1 MALTSTRW
9 NRIARLQSASENTPP
24 MQFGEPDRD
33 ATVVL
38 QEVLIENGFSI
49 PDGPTGNYGQ
59 ETAAAVQAAEVQFGL
74 GTDQGVAGRQVLGAL
89 DSANAAPTFGAALA
103 RLDAPFALSK
113 VQAALDALNAIP
125 TPIIQADGTRVTIA
139 QTTDDALQIHFRLIN
154 NAATPTIGVL
164 RLLADADLTQM
175 LNTYNGIARTLRNAD
190 TTFRDGVPING
201 IGFAAESP
209 LGGPITFGP
218 AFRSVTLPDGALIGP
233 NSRAAILIH
242 ESTHVID
249 AQSGQPA
256 IHISEFDPAYD
267 VQIADLAIHN
277 PSSYASFAANIFPPP
292 GEPNPRFGLG
302 PGRAL

>member
-49 PDGPTGNYGQ
+49 PDGPTGTYGQ
-59 ETAAAVQAAEVQFGL
+59 QTAAAVQAAEVQFGL
-74 GTDQGVAGRQVLGAL
+74 DTDQGVAGRQVLGAL

-154 NAATPTIGVL
+154 NAVPTIGVL
-164 RLLADADLTQM
+164 RLLTDADLTQM

-201 IGFAAESP
+201 IGTAAESP

>member
-1 MALTSTRW
+1 
-9 NRIARLQSASENTPP
+9 
-24 MQFGEPDRD
+24 MQFGEADHD

-38 QEVLIENGFSI
+38 QEVLTENGFTL
-49 PDGPTGNYGQ
+49 PAGLTGNYLQ
-59 ETAAAVQAAEVQFGL
+59 ETAAAVRAAEVQFGL
-74 GTDQGVAGRQVLGAL
+74 DPDQGVAGRQVLGAL
-89 DSANAAPTFGAALA
+89 DSANVAPTFGAALA

-154 NAATPTIGVL
+154 NAIPTFGVL
-164 RLLADADLTQM
+164 RLLTDADLTQM

-190 TTFRDGVPING
+190 TTFRDGVPVNG
-201 IGFAAESP
+201 IGTAAEAP

-249 AQSGQPA
+249 GQSGQPA

>member
-9 NRIARLQSASENTPP
+9 SGIARLQSASENTPP
-24 MQFGEPDRD
+24 MRFGEADHN

-38 QEVLIENGFSI
+38 QEVLIENGFSLPSG
-49 PDGPTGNYGQ
+49 PDGIYGQ
-59 ETAAAVQAAEVQFGL
+59 QTAAAVQAAEVQFGL
-74 GTDQGVAGRQVLGAL
+74 DTDQGVAGREVLGAL

-103 RLDAPFALSK
+103 RLDAPFALLK

-154 NAATPTIGVL
+154 NAVPTIGVL
-164 RLLADADLTQM
+164 RLLTDADVTQI
-175 LNTYNGIARTLRNAD
+175 LNNYNGIVRTLRNAN
-190 TTFRDGVPING
+190 TIFRDGVPTLG
-201 IGFAAESP
+201 IRFPAESF
-209 LGGPITFGP
+209 LGGPTTYGP
-218 AFRSVTLPDGALIGP
+218 RFRSVTLPDGALIGP
-233 NSRAAILIH
+233 NSRAAVLIH

-277 PSSYASFAANIFPPP
+277 PSSYAAFAANIFPPP

-302 PGRAL
+302 PGQAL

>member
-24 MQFGEPDRD
+24 MQFGEPDHD

-49 PDGPTGNYGQ
+49 PNGPTGTYGQ
-59 ETAAAVQAAEVQFGL
+59 QTATAVRAAEVQFGL
-74 GTDQGVAGRQVLGAL
+74 DTDQGVAGRQVLGAL
-89 DSANAAPTFGAALA
+89 DGAGAAPTFGAALA

-125 TPIIQADGTRVTIA
+125 TPIIQADGTRVTII
-139 QTTDDALQIHFRLIN
+139 QTSDDALQIHFRLIN
-154 NAATPTIGVL
+154 NAIPTIGVL
-164 RLLADADLTQM
+164 RLLTDADLTQM

-201 IGFAAESP
+201 IGTPAESP

-256 IHISEFDPAYD
+256 IHISEFDPAYNA
-267 VQIADLAIHN
+267 QIADLAIHN
-277 PSSYASFAANIFPPP
+277 PSSYAGFAANIFPPP

-302 PGRAL
+302 PGRPL

>member
-9 NRIARLQSASENTPP
+9 SRIARLQSASENTPP
-24 MQFGEPDRD
+24 MQFGEADHD

-38 QEVLIENGFSI
+38 QEVLTENGFTL
-49 PDGPTGNYGQ
+49 PAGLTGNYLQ
-59 ETAAAVQAAEVQFGL
+59 ETAAAVRAAEVQFGL
-74 GTDQGVAGRQVLGAL
+74 DPDQGVAGRQVLGAL
-89 DSANAAPTFGAALA
+89 DSANVAPTFGAALA

-154 NAATPTIGVL
+154 NAIPTFGVL
-164 RLLADADLTQM
+164 RLLTDADLTQM

-190 TTFRDGVPING
+190 TTFRDGVPVNG
-201 IGFAAESP
+201 IGTAAEAP

-249 AQSGQPA
+249 GQSGQPA

>member
-9 NRIARLQSASENTPP
+9 SRIARLQNASENTPP
-24 MQFGEPDRD
+24 MQFGEADHD

-38 QEVLIENGFSI
+38 QEVLAENGFTF
-49 PDGPTGNYGQ
+49 PAGLTGNYLQ
-59 ETAAAVQAAEVQFGL
+59 ETAAAVRAAEVQFGL
-74 GTDQGVAGRQVLGAL
+74 DLDQGVAGRQVLGAL
-89 DSANAAPTFGAALA
+89 DSANVAPTFGAALA

-113 VQAALDALNAIP
+113 VQAALDALNAIT
-125 TPIIQADGTRVTIA
+125 TPVIQADGTRVTIA

-154 NAATPTIGVL
+154 NAIPTFGVL
-164 RLLADADLTQM
+164 RLLTDADLTQM

-190 TTFRDGVPING
+190 TTFRDGVPVNG
-201 IGFAAESP
+201 IGTAAEAP

-249 AQSGQPA
+249 GQSGQPA

-277 PSSYASFAANIFPPP
+277 PSSYAGFAANIFPPP

>member
-9 NRIARLQSASENTPP
+9 SRIARLQSASENTPP
-24 MQFGEPDRD
+24 MQFGEADHD

-49 PDGPTGNYGQ
+49 PNGPTGTYGQ
-59 ETAAAVQAAEVQFGL
+59 QTAAAVQAAEVQFGL
-74 GTDQGVAGRQVLGAL
+74 DTDQGVAGRQVLGAL

-154 NAATPTIGVL
+154 NAVPTIGVL
-164 RLLADADLTQM
+164 RLLTDADLTQM

-201 IGFAAESP
+201 IGTAAESP

-277 PSSYASFAANIFPPP
+277 PSSYAAFAANIFPPP

>member
-9 NRIARLQSASENTPP
+9 SRIARLQSASENTPP
-24 MQFGEPDRD
+24 MQFGEPDHD

-49 PDGPTGNYGQ
+49 PDGPTGTYGQ
-59 ETAAAVQAAEVQFGL
+59 QTAAAVQAAEVQFGL
-74 GTDQGVAGRQVLGAL
+74 DTDQGVAGRQVLGAL

-103 RLDAPFALSK
+103 RLDVPLALSK

-201 IGFAAESP
+201 IGTAAESP

-218 AFRSVTLPDGALIGP
+218 AFRSVTLPDGALIGS